1 MERHRWALLAID
13 EAAPSGLSPVQLQ
26 KTLFLIGKNLTRE
39 VGDSYYSFVPY
50 NYGPFDPNVYSDAEL
65 LIRQGLVFETRSAGR
80 SWSYYR
86 ITRSGHTMAEQSRQ
100 TCEVSERGARYVREV
115 VKWVQSLTF
124 AQLLSAI
131 YRAYPEYKAN
141 SVFVA

>member
-1 MERHRWALLAID
+1 MERQRWTLLAID

-50 NYGPFDPNVYSDAEL
+50 NYGPFDAHVYSDAEV
-65 LIRQGLVFETRSAGR
+65 LIKQGLVFETRSAGR

-86 ITRSGHTMAEQSRQ
+86 SRKAGIGWLSRSGKQGKLVK
-100 TCEVSERGARYVREV
+100 EVLDMFG
-115 VKWVQSLTF
+115 K
-124 AQLLSAI
+124 LLSGF
-131 YRAYPEYKAN
+131 R
-141 SVFVA
+141 V

>member
-1 MERHRWALLAID
+1 MERRYWTLLVID
-13 EAAPSGLSPVQLQ
+13 AAAPSGLSPVQLQ
-26 KTLFLIGKNLTRE
+26 KTLFLIGKNLARE
-39 VGDSYYSFVPY
+39 VGESYYNFVPY
-50 NYGPFDPNVYSDAEL
+50 NYGPFDPNVYTDAEV
-65 LIRQGLVFETRSAGR
+65 LISQGYVFETRTAGR

-86 ITRSGHTMAEQSRQ
+86 ITPSGQRKAAEIRQ
-100 TCEVSERGARYVREV
+100 AKEVSERAAKYIRDV

-131 YRAYPEYKAN
+131 YKAYPEYKAK